1 MAISKI
7 ACFLIYACIFA
18 IAHLNKVGLEQ
29 NFFSLNKLLKLL
41 LNSSFRKSIYVQFE
55 LLKKSRNGHK
65 NLKQDIYGF
74 LVKKPGPRF

>member
-29 NFFSLNKLLKLL
+29 IFFSLNKLLILL
-41 LNSSFRKSIYVQFE
+41 LYTKSFKKYTQNRF
-55 LLKKSRNGHK
+55 LKLVYSTNFTIQK
-65 NLKQDIYGF
+65 NRSF
-74 LVKKPGPRF
+74 S